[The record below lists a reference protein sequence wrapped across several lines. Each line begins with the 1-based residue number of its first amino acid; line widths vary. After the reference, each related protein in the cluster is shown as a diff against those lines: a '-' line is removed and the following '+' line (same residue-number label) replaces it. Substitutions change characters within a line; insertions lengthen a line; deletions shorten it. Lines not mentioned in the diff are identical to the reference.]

1 MAILFSGT
9 EESKTRSHVLEC
21 FATND
26 ENIRIDI
33 DMDGV
38 FAFINLDKQTAIRL
52 AKELRRQIALLEVWL
67 WAKKKD
73 YYSNFI
79 EAISM

>member
-9 EESKTRSHVLEC
+9 QESNTRSHVMEC

-26 ENIRIDI
+26 NDIRIDI

-38 FAFINLDKQTAIRL
+38 IFAFINLDKQTAIRL
-52 AKELRRQIALLEVWL
+52 AKELRRQIALLEV
-67 WAKKKD
+67 
-73 YYSNFI
+73 
-79 EAISM
+79 

>member
-9 EESKTRSHVLEC
+9 QESKTRSHVLEC

-26 ENIRIDI
+26 EDIRIDI

-38 FAFINLDKQTAIRL
+38 MFAFINLDKKTAIHL
-52 AKELRRQIALLEVWL
+52 VKELKRQIALLEV
-67 WAKKKD
+67 
-73 YYSNFI
+73 
-79 EAISM
+79 

>member
-1 MAILFSGT
+1 MAILFSGS

-26 ENIRIDI
+26 EDIRIDI

-38 FAFINLDKQTAIRL
+38 MFAFINLDKQTAIRL
-52 AKELRRQIALLEVWL
+52 AKELRRQIALLE
-67 WAKKKD
+67 D
-73 YYSNFI
+73 
-79 EAISM
+79 

>member
-9 EESKTRSHVLEC
+9 EESKTRSHVMEC

-26 ENIRIDI
+26 NDIHIDI

-38 FAFINLDKQTAIRL
+38 MFAFINLDKQTAIRL
-52 AKELRRQIALLEVWL
+52 AKELRRQIALLE
-67 WAKKKD
+67 D
-73 YYSNFI
+73 
-79 EAISM
+79 

>member
-26 ENIRIDI
+26 GDIRIDI

-38 FAFINLDKQTAIRL
+38 MFAFINLDKQTAIRL
-52 AKELRRQIALLEVWL
+52 AKELRRQIALLEV
-67 WAKKKD
+67 
-73 YYSNFI
+73 
-79 EAISM
+79 

>member
-9 EESKTRSHVLEC
+9 EESKTRRHVMEC

-26 ENIRIDI
+26 NDIRINI

-38 FAFINLDKQTAIRL
+38 IFAFINLDKQTAIRL
-52 AKELRRQIALLEVWL
+52 AKELRRQIALLEV
-67 WAKKKD
+67 
-73 YYSNFI
+73 
-79 EAISM
+79 

>member
-9 EESKTRSHVLEC
+9 QEIKTRSHVMEC

-26 ENIRIDI
+26 EDIRIDI

-38 FAFINLDKQTAIRL
+38 MFAFINLDKQTAIRL
-52 AKELRRQIALLEVWL
+52 AKELRRQIALLEV
-67 WAKKKD
+67 
-73 YYSNFI
+73 
-79 EAISM
+79 

>member
-9 EESKTRSHVLEC
+9 EESKTRSHVMEC

-26 ENIRIDI
+26 NDIHIDI

-38 FAFINLDKQTAIRL
+38 MFAFINLDKQTAIRL
-52 AKELRRQIALLEVWL
+52 AKELRRQIALLEV
-67 WAKKKD
+67 
-73 YYSNFI
+73 
-79 EAISM
+79 

>member
-26 ENIRIDI
+26 EDIRIDI

-52 AKELRRQIALLEVWL
+52 SKELRRQIALLEV
-67 WAKKKD
+67 
-73 YYSNFI
+73 
-79 EAISM
+79 

>member
-26 ENIRIDI
+26 EDIRIDI

-52 AKELRRQIALLEVWL
+52 AKGIKTPNCFIGGLIMSQ
-67 WAKKKD
+67 KKG

>member
-9 EESKTRSHVLEC
+9 EESKTRSHVMEC

-26 ENIRIDI
+26 NDIRICI

-38 FAFINLDKQTAIRL
+38 KFAFINLDKQTAIRL
-52 AKELRRQIALLEVWL
+52 AKELRRQIALLEV
-67 WAKKKD
+67 
-73 YYSNFI
+73 
-79 EAISM
+79 

>member
-9 EESKTRSHVLEC
+9 QESKTRTHVMEC

-26 ENIRIDI
+26 NDIRIDI
-33 DMDGV
+33 DMDGLI

-52 AKELRRQIALLEVWL
+52 AKELRRQIALLEV
-67 WAKKKD
+67 
-73 YYSNFI
+73 
-79 EAISM
+79 

>member
-26 ENIRIDI
+26 EELHINI

-38 FAFINLDKQTAIRL
+38 FAFINLDKKTAIRL
-52 AKELRRQIALLEVWL
+52 AKELRRQIAFLEDWL
-67 WAKKKD
+67 WAKKKG